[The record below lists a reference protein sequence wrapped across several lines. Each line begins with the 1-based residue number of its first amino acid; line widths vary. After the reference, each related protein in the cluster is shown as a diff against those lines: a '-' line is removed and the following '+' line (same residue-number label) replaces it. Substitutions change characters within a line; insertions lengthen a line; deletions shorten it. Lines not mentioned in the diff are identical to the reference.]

1 MVLAKEIRAHDCEP
15 YCLESRC
22 SVAVP
27 RQRKLLPSIFTAIV
41 AGGCAVVLCGAP
53 SWAQAPAKDLWQTYM
68 EAALG
73 SNQTED
79 FKIEAIT
86 LNAALAYTKQHDAD
100 GQRPVLTRLPL
111 MLAYG
116 ELGRDDLLKPLAEQ
130 GMHIDVSN
138 LHKLLDDYVST
149 VDNYASSYYNRWVEH
164 MNDKSIDAFKQE
176 VRYYGAKN
184 SYLIEVALRTKLR
197 PDDEV
202 GLATTISQVGLT
214 YKKNNNFDC
223 AGYDYGRAFQIFQ
236 DFQRK
241 RDGMMITADHFSAS
255 NPGTPQAE
263 QGATG
268 QAFIDTEAYLVLAMA
283 SSMIELAYRSLHS
296 PSDNAS
302 SAAKTD
308 LAAACDN
315 FGPPARTPPAVGF
328 DALVKRDTEYFDA
341 LANLTSEL
349 HEYSPKHPFF
359 GVVDYW
365 RAELYDVEYQV
376 TSDHPDQY
384 PDSLPNARAAFE
396 ESLDIM
402 THAHGPNSDFVR
414 GDARE
419 YVDLLI
425 KAKLPDE
432 AKRIEDRYGVT
443 PSN

>member
-1 MVLAKEIRAHDCEP
+1 M
-15 YCLESRC
+15 
-22 SVAVP
+22 
-27 RQRKLLPSIFTAIV
+27 FTAVMAI
-41 AGGCAVVLCGAP
+41 GCAVVGWP
-53 SWAQAPAKDLWQTYM
+53 SPSLAQPPKQDLWQTYM

-86 LNAALAYTKQHDAD
+86 LNAALAHANQHDGD
-100 GQRPVLTRLPL
+100 GQRPVLTRVPL

-116 ELGRDDLLKPLAEQ
+116 ELGREDLLKPLSDQ

-138 LHKLLDDYVST
+138 LDSLLDDYIST
-149 VDNYASSYYNRWVEH
+149 VDNYASSYYNRWIDH
-164 MNDKSIDAFKQE
+164 MNDKSVDDFKQE

-197 PDDEV
+197 PNDEV
-202 GLATTISQVGLT
+202 GLATTISQVGLA
-214 YKKNNNFDC
+214 YKNNSNFDC

-236 DFQRK
+236 DFQQK
-241 RDGMMITADHFSAS
+241 RDGMMTTADRFSAA
-255 NPGTPQAE
+255 NPSTPQAE

-283 SSMIELAYRSLHS
+283 RSMIELAYRSLHP
-296 PSDNAS
+296 PSGDAP
-302 SAAKTD
+302 AAKTD
-308 LAAACDN
+308 LAATCDN

-328 DALVKRDTEYFDA
+328 EALVKRDTEYFDA

-359 GVVDYW
+359 GMVDYW
-365 RAELYDVEYQV
+365 RAELYDVEYDM
-376 TSDHPDQY
+376 TSGHPDQY
-384 PDSLPNARAAFE
+384 PNSLANAKAAFE

-402 THAHGPNSDFVR
+402 THAHGPSSSFVR

-432 AKRIEDRYGVT
+432 AKKIEDRYGVT